1 MVENHLDVGGGVVFW
16 TLAEHSDRDKL
27 LRGLT
32 PLGFGG
38 HVPEPRHPAAVLR
51 DALEETLGGTRVL
64 VRPLADR
71 DGFTVVKEE
80 RGRDRNAYLTDLVAR
95 VTPADPPGLEFE
107 PRDDRAALVTQAYC
121 RNAGRV
127 PGVQLSAAMVR
138 IVEALGGTR
147 LRPNGSVYW
156 VPPTKLDEW
165 ARVAVAIEQAAE
177 GRPSAVYI
185 LRHRMDA
192 DAVRAVRDA
201 VVTEVRAEATRIR
214 SEVDAGELGGRAL
227 ETRRRQVA
235 DLRDKVNLYEDILSV
250 ALTGLH
256 DAVDEADQA
265 AATAALL
272 MSAEPAGA
280 PA

>member
-1 MVENHLDVGGGVVFW
+1 MVESQLDVGGGVVFW

-27 LRGLT
+27 VRGLT
-32 PLGFGG
+32 PLGFGDY
-38 HVPEPRHPAAVLR
+38 VPEPRHPAAVLR
-51 DALEETLGGTRVL
+51 AALEEALGGGRVL

-95 VTPADPPGLEFE
+95 VTPADPPGLDFE
-107 PRDDRAALVTQAYC
+107 PLDDRAAVVTQAY
-121 RNAGRV
+121 RKHAGRV

-138 IVEALGGTR
+138 VVESLGGTR

-165 ARVAVAIEQAAE
+165 ARVAHVIEQAAE
-177 GRPSAVYI
+177 GRPSAVYV
-185 LRHRMDA
+185 LRHRLDA
-192 DAVRAVRDA
+192 DAVRAVQDA
-201 VVTEVRAEATRIR
+201 VVAEVQAEATRIR
-214 SEVDAGELGGRAL
+214 AEVDAGDLGGRAL
-227 ETRRRQVA
+227 ETRRKQAA
-235 DLRDKVNLYEDILSV
+235 DLRDKVNLYEDL
-250 ALTGLH
+250 LTVSLAGLH

-272 MSAEPAGA
+272 AAAEPAGV
-280 PA
+280 PT

>member
-32 PLGFGG
+32 PLGFGDC
-38 HVPEPRHPAAVLR
+38 VPDPRQPSAVLR
-51 DALEETLGGTRVL
+51 GALEEALGGSCVL

-95 VTPADPPGLEFE
+95 VTAADPPGLEFA
-107 PRDDRAALVTQAYC
+107 PVDDRAALVTQSYW

-165 ARVAVAIEQAAE
+165 ARVAHAVEQAAE
-177 GRPSAVYI
+177 GRPSSVYI

-192 DAVRAVRDA
+192 DAVRAVQDA
-201 VVTEVRAEATRIR
+201 VVAEVQAEAKRIRAE
-214 SEVDAGELGGRAL
+214 VDTGELGGRAL
-227 ETRRRQVA
+227 ETRRQQA
-235 DLRDKVNLYEDILSV
+235 TDLRDKVNLYEDL
-250 ALTGLH
+250 LTVSLAGLH

-272 MSAEPAGA
+272 AAAEPAGA
-280 PA
+280 PT

>member
-1 MVENHLDVGGGVVFW
+1 MVESQLDIGGGVVFW
-16 TLAEHSDRDKL
+16 TLAEHSDHDKL
-27 LRGLT
+27 LSGLT
-32 PLGFGG
+32 PLGFGDY
-38 HVPEPRHPAAVLR
+38 VPEPRHPAAVLR
-51 DALEETLGGTRVL
+51 SALEEALGGGRVL

-95 VTPADPPGLEFE
+95 VTPADPPGLDFE
-107 PRDDRAALVTQAYC
+107 PLDDRAALVTQAYG
-121 RNAGRV
+121 RHAGRV

-138 IVEALGGTR
+138 VVESLGGTR

-165 ARVAVAIEQAAE
+165 ARVADAVERAAD
-177 GRPSAVYI
+177 GRPSAVYV

-192 DAVRAVRDA
+192 DAVRAVQDA
-201 VVTEVRAEATRIR
+201 VVTEIQAEAKRIR
-214 SEVDAGELGGRAL
+214 SEVDTGELGGRAL
-227 ETRRRQVA
+227 ETRRKQVI

-272 MSAEPAGA
+272 AAAEPLGV